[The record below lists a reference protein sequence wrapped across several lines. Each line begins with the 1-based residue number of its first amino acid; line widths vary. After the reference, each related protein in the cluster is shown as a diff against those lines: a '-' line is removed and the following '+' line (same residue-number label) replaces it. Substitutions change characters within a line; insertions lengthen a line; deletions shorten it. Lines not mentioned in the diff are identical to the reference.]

1 MTHRRAFIKQLASMA
16 GASGLGGLL
25 ALDESVGAELRSLS
39 PTSADDVSWA
49 ALRER
54 YLLAPEVVYF
64 NHGSIGTVPRIVH
77 EAQVAYLRT
86 CESNPWL
93 YMWGGAWDEPREI
106 VREKAARLLGCAP
119 QELAITH
126 NTTEGFNTL
135 AAGLDLGPG
144 DEVLFSSLNHA
155 GASICWQ
162 HYAEVKG
169 FTVKTFD
176 FPILDIPSMD
186 ADDVLDV
193 YDRRIGPRTR
203 VLAFPHIDNIVGLRY
218 PVKELTALAKSK
230 GVEIV
235 AVDGAQSV
243 GMIDVDVTD
252 AGVDVYSASPHKWVQ
267 SPKGLG
273 LFYVRRE
280 VQERI
285 RPMWVTWGQARW
297 QGTARLF
304 EDYGTRNLAEVMT
317 LGDAIDFQVELGV
330 EAKLGRYRQL
340 WDRFL
345 SAAEGSQ
352 RVIWRSPHDWERAA
366 SLFALEVRAI
376 SSAAVFERMYR
387 EGGFVFRPFQTQ
399 GLNTIRISPN
409 VYNSEEE
416 IDRFFARVE
425 KLPRG

>member
-1 MTHRRAFIKQLASMA
+1 MTHRRAFIKQLTSIA
-16 GASGLGGLL
+16 GASGLAGML
-25 ALDESVGAELRSLS
+25 ALDEAVATQLATLKAE
-39 PTSADDVSWA
+39 ADDASWA
-49 ALRER
+49 TLRER
-54 YLLAPEVVYF
+54 YLLAPDVVYF
-64 NHGSIGTVPRIVH
+64 NHGSIGTIPSTVH

-93 YMWGGAWDEPREI
+93 YMWGGTWDEPREI
-106 VREKAARLLGCAP
+106 VRQKASQLLRCAP
-119 QELAITH
+119 EEMAITH

-135 AAGLDLGPG
+135 AAGLDLRPG

-155 GASICWQ
+155 GASLCWH
-162 HYAEVKG
+162 HYAEAKG

-176 FPILDIPSMD
+176 FPILDIPSMS

-193 YDRRIGPRTR
+193 YDRHIGRRTR

-243 GMIDVDVTD
+243 GMIDVDVAD

-273 LFYVRRE
+273 LFYVHRE
-280 VQERI
+280 VQKRI

-304 EDYGTRNLAEVMT
+304 EDYGTRNLPEVLT
-317 LGDAIDFQVELGV
+317 LGDALDFQAGLGV
-330 EAKLGRYRQL
+330 NAKLARYRQI
-340 WDRFL
+340 WERFRDTADR
-345 SAAEGSQ
+345 SE
-352 RVIWRSPHDWERAA
+352 RVIWRSPRDWERSA
-366 SLFALEVRAI
+366 SLFAIEIRDI
-376 SSAAVFERMYR
+376 SSTEAFDRMYR

-399 GLNTIRISPN
+399 ELNTIRISPN

-416 IDRFFARVE
+416 IDRFFAALQT
-425 KLPRG
+425 LPTN